1 MGAWST
7 SAAHEARDGHRQP
20 SRAKD
25 DSARRPIEAEAN
37 RLVETYAD
45 TILRVS
51 YTYLRST
58 QDAED
63 ICQDVLLKALGHTGS
78 FDSAEHER
86 AWIIRVAINAAKD
99 LLRRRDRQGTVA
111 LDDIAEPVAPMGATD
126 RELEARAE
134 GVLELVMALPLEYR
148 EAIYLHYYEE
158 YSIKQIAAIV
168 HASESAVATRLS
180 RGRSKLRPSWKEL
193 DMSSTF
199 DPTSYR
205 SDLNRLSFSDEQKA
219 HMAARL
225 AETASD
231 RTAEA
236 KEARENGTGKI
247 LELHGAGAAHSASKC
262 VRRPKARRGRA
273 QRIAAAL
280 GIAALLTVGG
290 GTAYATGT
298 LARAADSLAAV
309 FGAGPAQTELIDR
322 IGRPI
327 GASCTSNGITITADA
342 IIGMRHAYAVVYTI
356 EKDDGTAF
364 DEITMNENGHYNLFL
379 EGGGN
384 INALTALRL
393 GVQGGHGG
401 AYTFDADPSDNAIQL
416 MEMMSLTG
424 TDASLS
430 GETLH
435 FDASKLLYM
444 PTSADGQRDLPV
456 ETIATGDW
464 NMSFKIDYDD
474 LSVDLPAGQSF
485 TVNGH
490 NAVVDELAISPLG
503 ATITYTVDAVD
514 GPSEPTGLETNSE
527 SRAGYGNFSV
537 TFTDG
542 TTEEI
547 GSGYGSWQEGGKTVV
562 QKTRLFDQIRDV
574 DDIDSITVGDLTVPI
589 Q

>member
-1 MGAWST
+1 MPRIARQ
-7 SAAHEARDGHRQP
+7 SACVAPKLVAAGR
-20 SRAKD
+20 
-25 DSARRPIEAEAN
+25 SA
-37 RLVETYAD
+37 
-45 TILRVS
+45 
-51 YTYLRST
+51 
-58 QDAED
+58 
-63 ICQDVLLKALGHTGS
+63 
-78 FDSAEHER
+78 
-86 AWIIRVAINAAKD
+86 
-99 LLRRRDRQGTVA
+99 LRRR
-111 LDDIAEPVAPMGATD
+111 
-126 RELEARAE
+126 
-134 GVLELVMALPLEYR
+134 
-148 EAIYLHYYEE
+148 
-158 YSIKQIAAIV
+158 
-168 HASESAVATRLS
+168 
-180 RGRSKLRPSWKEL
+180 
-193 DMSSTF
+193 
-199 DPTSYR
+199 
-205 SDLNRLSFSDEQKA
+205 
-219 HMAARL
+219 
-225 AETASD
+225 
-231 RTAEA
+231 
-236 KEARENGTGKI
+236 
-247 LELHGAGAAHSASKC
+247 SASPRC
-262 VRRPKARRGRA
+262 SP
-273 QRIAAAL
+273 I
-280 GIAALLTVGG
+280 GG

-435 FDASKLLYM
+435 FDAIKLLYM

-527 SRAGYGNFSV
+527 SRARLRQLQR
-537 TFTDG
+537 DLHRRHHQ
-542 TTEEI
+542 EEI
-547 GSGYGSWQEGGKTVV
+547 GAATGPGGRAAKPSCRRPTFS
-562 QKTRLFDQIRDV
+562 TR
-574 DDIDSITVGDLTVPI
+574 SAMSTT
-589 Q
+589 

>member
-1 MGAWST
+1 
-7 SAAHEARDGHRQP
+7 
-20 SRAKD
+20 
-25 DSARRPIEAEAN
+25 
-37 RLVETYAD
+37 
-45 TILRVS
+45 
-51 YTYLRST
+51 
-58 QDAED
+58 
-63 ICQDVLLKALGHTGS
+63 
-78 FDSAEHER
+78 
-86 AWIIRVAINAAKD
+86 
-99 LLRRRDRQGTVA
+99 
-111 LDDIAEPVAPMGATD
+111 
-126 RELEARAE
+126 
-134 GVLELVMALPLEYR
+134 
-148 EAIYLHYYEE
+148 
-158 YSIKQIAAIV
+158 
-168 HASESAVATRLS
+168 
-180 RGRSKLRPSWKEL
+180 
-193 DMSSTF
+193 MSSTF

-280 GIAALLTVGG
+280 GIAAMLTIGG

-309 FGAGPAQTELIDR
+309 FGAGPAQTELIDH

-364 DEITMNENGHYNLFL
+364 DELTMNENGLYNLFL

-401 AYTFDADPSDNAIQL
+401 AYAFDADPSDNAIQL

-456 ETIATGDW
+456 ATGDW

-547 GSGYGSWQEGGKTVV
+547 GSGYGSWREGGKTVV

-574 DDIDSITVGDLTVPI
+574 DDIASITVGDLTVPI